1 MKTYSSHQQ
10 VPAAVIT
17 AATMDTNI
25 QPVLFTTQYGY
36 SDKDTS
42 VREDVPLK
50 WVIRSLRVTL
60 VRDWNISQAQVTLT
74 TSIPSR
80 TDLLPDLPNLFKYRK
95 GNYPFLSKDDEIRIY
110 MGYIDSH
117 STPICVEMLDERPI
131 DLSPNGGPGFKHDP
145 EKPLCPVF
153 WGFID
158 TIHFVGT
165 AEGGCQ
171 AILQCR
177 DRMRVLADTK
187 ILSIPSLI
195 GSKRDAR
202 TKGGAT
208 GRRDEIIYDIYKA
221 TTSHLYVTGGND
233 SGGAQSCW
241 KKVYGAYKEGRK
253 PNGKEEDGG
262 LLYTAYVG
270 AGDITKREPAWKNTN
285 ADDVP
290 DISPEED
297 PALWLRKCTHSIMR
311 PDASP
316 RLNVWVQRPPL
327 QKSHMAATFQVY
339 KRSPLEVLMYLA
351 SQEERVTDFYA
362 SHINGDYVFGPR
374 VLDTSGFDDPDR
386 VYRTY
391 FFRTVPDCLGKP
403 LANQMILSM
412 RASSSSIASFNRLVV
427 INPEANGGNRSFLD
441 SVQLTME
448 YSTFGAEGRAISPP
462 CRTQIIEDAALSTY
476 GNPVGGAIVT
486 ALSAARLWGRDV
498 EGVEITVFGDP
509 TLYPSEAIKVWGS
522 VLHDEGTSVVT
533 GTEESLAKLEGEQLK
548 VQKMTEDTS
557 IKKPKDKPIDVTKLV
572 DIKAGRELTTNKG
585 NDPSEWVLPVY
596 KVRLV
601 QHILSTQGGED
612 GFITRVRAVAD
623 Y

>member
-1 MKTYSSHQQ
+1 MKTFSTQQ
-10 VPAAVIT
+10 PVPAAMIT

-36 SDKDTS
+36 SDKDKS

-50 WVIRSLRVTL
+50 WVIRGFRVTI
-60 VRDWNISQAQVTLT
+60 VRDWNISQAQITLT

-80 TDLLPDLPNLFKYRK
+80 TDRLPPLPNLFKYRK
-95 GNYPFLSKDDEIRIY
+95 GNYPYLSKDDEIRIY
-110 MGYIDSH
+110 AGYIDAH
-117 STPICVEMLDERPI
+117 DTPLCVEMLDERPM
-131 DLSPNGGPGFKHDP
+131 DLMPNDGPGFKHDP
-145 EKPLCPVF
+145 DKPLCPIF

-158 TIHFVGT
+158 TIHCVGS
-165 AEGGCQ
+165 AEGGVQ
-171 AILQCR
+171 LILQCR

-195 GSKRDAR
+195 GSKKDAR

-208 GRRDEIIYDIYKA
+208 GRRDEIIYDIYRA
-221 TTSHLYVTGGND
+221 TTSQLYVTGGDD
-233 SGGAQSCW
+233 SAGGQSCW
-241 KKVYGAYKEGRK
+241 KKVYGAYKDGRK
-253 PNGKEEDGG
+253 AEGKEEDGG
-262 LLYTAYVG
+262 LLYTAYIG
-270 AGDITKREPAWKNTN
+270 AGDVTTRSPEWKNKN
-285 ADDVP
+285 ADDTP

-311 PDASP
+311 KDASP

-374 VLDTSGFDDPDR
+374 VLDTSGFEDQHR

-391 FFRTVPDCLGKP
+391 FFRTVPECVGQP
-403 LANQMILSM
+403 LPNQMILSL
-412 RASSSSIASFNRLVV
+412 RASSSSVATFNRLVV

-448 YSTFGAEGRAISPP
+448 FSTFGAEGRSISPP

-486 ALSAARLWGRDV
+486 ALSAAKLWGRDV
-498 EGVEITVFGDP
+498 EGIEITLLGDP
-509 TLYPSEAIKVWGS
+509 TLYPSEAIKVWGT
-522 VLHDEGTSVVT
+522 VLHDEGTSVLT
-533 GTEESLAKLEGEQLK
+533 GTEASKKALEKEQVR
-548 VQKMTEDTS
+548 VQKMTEDAS
-557 IKKPKDKPIDVTKLV
+557 ITKPKDKPLDLGKEVDV
-572 DIKAGRELTTNKG
+572 KAGRELTTNKG

-601 QHILSTQGGED
+601 QHILSTQGGEE
-612 GFITRVRAVAD
+612 GFTTRIRAVAD

>member
-1 MKTYSSHQQ
+1 M
-10 VPAAVIT
+10 IT
-17 AATMDTNI
+17 AATMANNI

-36 SDKDTS
+36 SDTNKT

-50 WVIRSLRVTL
+50 WVIRGLRVTT
-60 VRDWNISQAQVTLT
+60 VRDWNISQAQITLT

-80 TDLLPDLPNLFKYRK
+80 TDTLPPLPNLKKYRG
-95 GNYPFLSKDDEIRIY
+95 GNYPYLSKDDEIRIY
-110 MGYIDSH
+110 AGYIDSH
-117 STPICVEMLDERPI
+117 STPLCVEMLDERAM
-131 DLSPNGGPGFKHDP
+131 DLIPGKDSPGWKHDP
-145 EKPLCPVF
+145 DKPLCPIF

-158 TIHFVGT
+158 TIHCVGT
-165 AEGGCQ
+165 AEGGVQ
-171 AILQCR
+171 LILQCR

-195 GSKRDAR
+195 GSKQDTRS
-202 TKGGAT
+202 KGGAT
-208 GRRDEIIYDIYKA
+208 GRRDEIIYDIYRA
-221 TTSHLYVTGGND
+221 TTSQLYVTGGD
-233 SGGAQSCW
+233 DKGASSCW
-241 KKVYGAYKEGRK
+241 KKVYGAYTDGRK
-253 PNGKEEDGG
+253 ANGKEEDGG

-270 AGDITKREPAWKNTN
+270 AGDVTKRAPEWKNKN
-285 ADDVP
+285 ADDGP

-339 KRSPLEVLMYLA
+339 KRSPLEVLQYLA
-351 SQEERVTDFYA
+351 SHEERVTDFYA

-374 VLDTSGFDDPDR
+374 VLDTSGFDDEHR
-386 VYRTY
+386 MYRTY
-391 FFRTVPDCLGKP
+391 FFRTVPDCIEKP
-403 LANQMILSM
+403 LPNQMILSL
-412 RASSSSIASFNRLVV
+412 RSSSSSVATFNRLVV

-448 YSTFGAEGRAISPP
+448 FSSFGSEGRKISPP

-486 ALSAARLWGRDV
+486 ALSAARLWGRDI
-498 EGVEITVFGDP
+498 EGVEITVLGDP
-509 TLYPSEAIKVWGS
+509 TLYPSEAIKVWGT
-522 VLHDEGTSVVT
+522 VLHDEGTSIMD
-533 GTEESLAKLEGEQLK
+533 GSPKSLKELEKEQLK
-548 VQKMTEDTS
+548 AQSYGEDMEFNKG
-557 IKKPKDKPIDVTKLV
+557 KKPFKVQDLV
-572 DIKAGRELTTNKG
+572 KVDAGRGPTTNKG
-585 NDPSEWVLPVY
+585 SDPSAWVLPVY

-601 QHILSTQGGED
+601 QHILSTQGGDE
-612 GFITRVRAVAD
+612 GFTTRIRAVAD

>member
-1 MKTYSSHQQ
+1 MKTFSTQQ
-10 VPAAVIT
+10 PVPAAMIT
-17 AATMDTNI
+17 AATMDNNI

-36 SDKDTS
+36 RDTDTS

-50 WVIRSLRVTL
+50 WVIRNLRVTL
-60 VRDWNISQAQVTLT
+60 VRDWNIAQAQVTLT

-80 TDLLPDLPNLFKYRK
+80 TDKLPPLPNLSKYRG
-95 GNYPFLSKDDEIRIY
+95 GNYPYLSKDDEIRIY
-110 MGYIDSH
+110 AGYIDAH
-117 STPICVEMLDERPI
+117 DTPLCVDMLDERPI
-131 DLSPNGGPGFKHDP
+131 DLIPNGEGWKHDP
-145 EKPLCPVF
+145 DKPLCPIF

-158 TIHFVGT
+158 AIHCVGT
-165 AEGGCQ
+165 AEGGVQ
-171 AILQCR
+171 LIIQCR

-195 GSKRDAR
+195 GAKRDDK

-208 GRRDEIIYDIYKA
+208 GRRDEIIYDIFRA
-221 TTSHLYVTGGND
+221 TTSQLYVTGGSD
-233 SGGAQSCW
+233 KAGEQSCW

-253 PNGKEEDGG
+253 AYKEEPDGG

-270 AGDITKREPAWKNTN
+270 AGDITKREPTWKNTN
-285 ADDVP
+285 ADNSP

-311 PDASP
+311 KDASP

-351 SQEERVTDFYA
+351 SQEERVTDCYA

-374 VLDTSGFDDPDR
+374 VLDTSGFEDPHR
-386 VYRTY
+386 MYRTY
-391 FFRTVPDCLGKP
+391 FFRTVPECIEKP
-403 LANQMILSM
+403 LPNQMILSM
-412 RASSSSIASFNRLVV
+412 RSSSTSVATYNRLVI

-448 YSTFGAEGRAISPP
+448 YETFGAEGRKVKPP

-486 ALSAARLWGRDV
+486 ALSAARLWGRDI
-498 EGVEITVFGDP
+498 EGVEITLLGDP
-509 TLYPSEAIKVWGS
+509 TLYPSEAIKVWGT

-533 GTEESLAKLEGEQLK
+533 SLAALEKEQVK
-548 VQKMTEDTS
+548 AQKMTEDPS
-557 IKKPKDKPIDVTKLV
+557 IKRPKDKPMDVSKEV
-572 DIKAGRELTTNKG
+572 DINAGRTLTTNKG
-585 NDPSEWVLPVY
+585 NKPAEWVLPVY

-601 QHILSTQGGED
+601 QHILSTQGGEE

>member
-1 MKTYSSHQQ
+1 MKTFSTHQP
-10 VPAAVIT
+10 VPAAMIT
-17 AATMDTNI
+17 AATMDTHI

-36 SDKDTS
+36 RDTDKS
-42 VREDVPLK
+42 VREDIPLK
-50 WVIRSLRVTL
+50 WVIRNLRVTL
-60 VRDWNISQAQVTLT
+60 VRDWNIAQAQVTLT

-80 TDLLPDLPNLFKYRK
+80 TDKLPPLPNLSKYRK
-95 GNYPFLSKDDEIRIY
+95 GNYPYLSKDDEIRIY
-110 MGYIDSH
+110 AGYIDAH
-117 STPICVEMLDERPI
+117 DTPLCVEMLDERPI
-131 DLSPNGGPGFKHDP
+131 DLIPGGEGWKHDP
-145 EKPLCPVF
+145 NKPLCPIF

-158 TIHFVGT
+158 AIHCVGT
-165 AEGGCQ
+165 AEGGVQ
-171 AILQCR
+171 LIIQCR

-195 GSKRDAR
+195 GSKKDDRV
-202 TKGGAT
+202 KGGAT
-208 GRRDEIIYDIYKA
+208 GRRDEIIYDIFRA
-221 TTSHLYVTGGND
+221 TTSQLYVTGGD
-233 SGGAQSCW
+233 DKGGEQSCW

-253 PNGKEEDGG
+253 AYDVEPDGG

-270 AGDITKREPAWKNTN
+270 AGDITKREPTWKNTN
-285 ADDVP
+285 ADNSP
-290 DISPEED
+290 NTSPEED

-351 SQEERVTDFYA
+351 SQEERVTDCYA
-362 SHINGDYVFGPR
+362 SHINGDYIFGPR

-386 VYRTY
+386 MYRTY
-391 FFRTVPDCLGKP
+391 FFRTVPDCIEKP
-403 LANQMILSM
+403 LPNQMILSM
-412 RASSSSIASFNRLVV
+412 RSSSTSVATYNRLVV

-448 YSTFGAEGRAISPP
+448 YETFGAEGRAIKPP

-486 ALSAARLWGRDV
+486 ALSAARLWGRDI
-498 EGVEITVFGDP
+498 EGVEITLLGDP
-509 TLYPSEAIKVWGS
+509 TLYPSEAIKVWGT
-522 VLHDEGTSVVT
+522 VLHDEGTSVMT
-533 GTEESLAKLEGEQLK
+533 GTKDSKKAMEDEQVK
-548 VQKMTEDTS
+548 AQKMTEDPNL
-557 IKKPKDKPIDVTKLV
+557 KKAKDKPINVNSMI
-572 DIKAGRELTTNKG
+572 DIKAGRTLTNNKG
-585 NDPSEWVLPVY
+585 SDPGEWILPVY
-596 KVRLV
+596 KIRLV
-601 QHILSTQGGED
+601 QHILSTQGGEE